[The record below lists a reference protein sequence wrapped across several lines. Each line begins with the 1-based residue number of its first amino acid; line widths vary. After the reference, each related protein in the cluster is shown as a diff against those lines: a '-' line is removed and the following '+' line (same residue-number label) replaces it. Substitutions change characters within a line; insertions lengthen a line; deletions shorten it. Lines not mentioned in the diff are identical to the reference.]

1 MKLRRLLYAFFLTLS
16 ACGLAPSTQQTPPE
30 VVVTAQAS
38 TTSQGEAQGFSLPFG
53 SSPGSLSAQ
62 SLPSGISLWGGIV
75 VDNTLILLSRKSSG
89 GGEFL
94 LSPLPLSSSG
104 PAVATGISG
113 TPFAIAQSGQVIIVL
128 ETTSGAPQ
136 GCIETYSVS
145 SLISLS
151 VSGGAVSPLSS
162 CQPLPGSGTMAG
174 GLLLPMAD
182 GVEFLVGSLYGN
194 PGAMTL
200 RLYPLST
207 VINGASLSS
216 PQSTWETSG
225 SYQGGTPLTAVALS
239 SVFLLPNPTSPAVDL
254 YQITTLYKGGG
265 GTLTPL
271 STTSLSLEGAP
282 TLLLVDPADNFLMAA
297 SSGTVSLFGL
307 GSVLNPPGT
316 LGALGT
322 IPPSGALT
330 LGALAV
336 YTGSS

>member
-182 GVEFLVGSLYGN
+182 GVEFLVGSHGN

-225 SYQGGTPLTAVALS
+225 SYQGDTPLSAVALS

-254 YQITTLYKGGG
+254 YQITTLYNGGG

-271 STTSLSLEGAP
+271 STTSLSLGGGRRLSCLSIRP
-282 TLLLVDPADNFLMAA
+282 II
-297 SSGTVSLFGL
+297 S
-307 GSVLNPPGT
+307 
-316 LGALGT
+316 
-322 IPPSGALT
+322 
-330 LGALAV
+330 
-336 YTGSS
+336 

>member
-1 MKLRRLLYAFFLTLS
+1 MKLGRWLYGVFLAIS
-16 ACGLAPSTQQTPPE
+16 ACGLTPSSQQIPPE
-30 VVVTAQAS
+30 VLVAARAS
-38 TTSQGEAQGFSLPFG
+38 TTAPGAAQGFGIPFG
-53 SSPGSLSAQ
+53 SSPANLSEQ
-62 SLPSGISLWGGIV
+62 SLPSGISLWGGIA
-75 VDNTLILLSRKSSG
+75 VDNTLILLARKSSG

-94 LSPLPLSSSG
+94 LSPLPLASTG
-104 PAVATGISG
+104 PASVTGISG
-113 TPFAIAQSGQVIIVL
+113 TPFSLAQSGQVLVVL

-151 VSGGAVSPLSS
+151 VSGGAVSPLGS
-162 CQPLPGSGTMAG
+162 CQPLPGGGTMAG

-182 GVEFLVGSLYGN
+182 GVEFVVGSLYAN

-216 PQSTWETSG
+216 PQRTWETSG
-225 SYQGGTPLTAVALS
+225 SYQGGIPLSAVALS
-239 SVFLLPNPTSPAVDL
+239 SVMLLPDPALPAVDL
-254 YQITTLYKGGG
+254 YQIATLYNGGG
-265 GTLTPL
+265 GTLPPL
-271 STTSLSLEGAP
+271 STTSLSLGGAP

-297 SSGTVSLFGL
+297 SSGTVSLYGL

-322 IPPSGALT
+322 ISPSGGLT